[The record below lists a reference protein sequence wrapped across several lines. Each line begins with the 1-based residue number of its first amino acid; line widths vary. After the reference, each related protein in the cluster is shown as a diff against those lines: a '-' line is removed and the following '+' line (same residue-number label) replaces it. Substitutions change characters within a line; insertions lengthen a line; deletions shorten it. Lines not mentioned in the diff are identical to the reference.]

1 MMALDIELGTY
12 TTGGAGMN
20 ELRIVSSGESDGM
33 STVSSRPVVTPQVVH
48 IDMEDERIQDVIGR
62 VQRAIQSTYTDAEFV
77 SYIGTNPL
85 GIYVEVYTNEDHF
98 IGILRLLDDKLG
110 NLHIAAGVDICV
122 VPRRKAQVQ
131 AA

>member
-1 MMALDIELGTY
+1 
-12 TTGGAGMN
+12 MN

-62 VQRAIQSTYTDAEFV
+62 VQRAIQGTYTDAEFV

-122 VPRRKAQVQ
+122 VPRRKAHVQ